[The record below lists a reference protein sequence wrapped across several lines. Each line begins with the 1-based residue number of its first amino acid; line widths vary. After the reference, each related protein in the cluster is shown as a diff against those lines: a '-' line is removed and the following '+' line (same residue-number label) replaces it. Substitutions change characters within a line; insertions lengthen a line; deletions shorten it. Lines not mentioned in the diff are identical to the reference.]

1 MPATLKP
8 GRVKKLLPPSA
19 TRRIKFVDRTSTT
32 WLAVERYMEPVLEN
46 LREIDASSEGDRKPA
61 SLVRELTSHLY
72 FVSLSATRRAAAIV
86 PPVPMLELLDRLTR
100 FPLSS
105 ESQARLAILRG
116 VAACFERKAGVPV
129 LVCRTRLEAPLI
141 ERIDE
146 ILEDAYL
153 LEASKLRMFFSPGAN
168 WAALRRDLRILL
180 SWVIRNRGWA
190 KNAFRLGEQIVTVP
204 GQIGVVADALLE
216 IGVPAPAESYPAL
229 LEETHHAWK
238 GDSAVIQLKYPHAS
252 PSFHHRPTGTAS
264 AGQQHSLPFRTTRSH
279 TAHASGNT
287 HTVSRCRRSRLHHG
301 PRVLLPRHRDPIRL
315 GF

>member
-1 MPATLKP
+1 M
-8 GRVKKLLPPSA
+8 
-19 TRRIKFVDRTSTT
+19 
-32 WLAVERYMEPVLEN
+32 
-46 LREIDASSEGDRKPA
+46 
-61 SLVRELTSHLY
+61 
-72 FVSLSATRRAAAIV
+72 
-86 PPVPMLELLDRLTR
+86 
-100 FPLSS
+100 
-105 ESQARLAILRG
+105 
-116 VAACFERKAGVPV
+116 

-216 IGVPAPAESYPAL
+216 IGVPAPAESYPVL

-238 GDSAVIQLKYPHAS
+238 GDSAVIQLKYPHAVAVF
-252 PSFHHRPTGTAS
+252 PP
-264 AGQQHSLPFRTTRSH
+264 
-279 TAHASGNT
+279 
-287 HTVSRCRRSRLHHG
+287 
-301 PRVLLPRHRDPIRL
+301 
-315 GF
+315 